1 MAWLVCD
8 ARVLASADV
17 TDDRST
23 RRRGLLGR
31 DSIDGALVIEG
42 CRWVHTIGMK
52 FAIDVAYLD
61 ENRTV
66 IKIEHL
72 KQHRVSAPVKAARA
86 VVEAEWGAFERW
98 GLSTGDQI
106 EIRVSGGLEPPTAR

>member
-1 MAWLVCD
+1 MAWLVSD

-17 TDDRST
+17 ADDRSG

-31 DSIDGALVIEG
+31 ESIDGALVIEG

-61 ENRTV
+61 DSGTV
-66 IKIEHL
+66 VKIEHL
-72 KQHRVSAPVKAARA
+72 KPHRVSAPVKAART
-86 VVEAEWGAFERW
+86 VVEAECGAFERW

-106 EIRVSGGLEPPTAR
+106 EIRVSGGLEPPTAQ